1 MSRFFQI
8 SKIFQ
13 FAIIM
18 LPIFFLYFQFIVDL
32 ISTFPITVG
41 IYLLFSFFLLN
52 NIKIIKAV
60 FLAIVMLNFS
70 NTSYCVFQGQEIMFE
85 FLLEIRAITND
96 IQFDLAGK
104 AKLNGE
110 TTTLMPRRIF
120 ASDTMVTNFSS
131 EIANKLGYNSI
142 KVNPNV
148 DIFSVS
154 TCKINIAA

>member
-1 MSRFFQI
+1 
-8 SKIFQ
+8 
-13 FAIIM
+13 
-18 LPIFFLYFQFIVDL
+18 
-32 ISTFPITVG
+32 
-41 IYLLFSFFLLN
+41 LLN

-60 FLAIVMLNFS
+60 FLAIVILNFS

-148 DIFSVS
+148 DIFSVLNQNRQHQLGVFQGPTLLIANETQQLS
-154 TCKINIAA
+154 GVINYSGNE